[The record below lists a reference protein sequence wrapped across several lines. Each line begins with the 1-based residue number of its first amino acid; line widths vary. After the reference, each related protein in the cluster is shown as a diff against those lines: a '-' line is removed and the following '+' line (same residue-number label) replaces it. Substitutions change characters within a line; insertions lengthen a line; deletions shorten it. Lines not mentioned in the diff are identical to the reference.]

1 MKYLVESPHTKEE
14 CLRELDGLAAK
25 GNDVLMKF
33 SWGCMAGE
41 HTGYAIL
48 EADSESAARSV
59 VPEVVRG
66 KARIHPVS
74 TFTARDVEQF
84 HTA

>member
-1 MKYLVESPHTKEE
+1 
-14 CLRELDGLAAK
+14 
-25 GNDVLMKF
+25 
-33 SWGCMAGE
+33 MAGE

-48 EADSESAARSV
+48 EADSEAAARSV

-74 TFTARDVEQF
+74 TFTSRDVEKF